1 MTNINFRI
9 LTYKYFLILRVVL
22 VVLCC
27 GQSFSQA
34 SGGETDKELSDK
46 YVYEGN
52 MVIKENFYEAE
63 KKYRTAL
70 SKNKLNYK
78 GAYNLSHAY
87 YNAEL
92 YDESKTRLI
101 EVTKSGDKQQKHH
114 AFHNLG
120 NIFMKENACKKAVEA
135 YKNALRNNP
144 KDDESRYN
152 LAIAKECAKEENGGG
167 GNDDQKKENQEQK
180 KEDNKESKD
189 NEDKEDKNNKKDK
202 EGKEDK
208 ENKEDNKPGKEQN
221 KDSKNNKKEAKNENT
236 PKGQQGKLSTQQIK
250 NLLEAMNN
258 EENKVQEKMNASK
271 TKGVKIETDKDW

>member
-1 MTNINFRI
+1 MLF
-9 LTYKYFLILRVVL
+9 
-22 VVLCC
+22 C
-27 GQSFSQA
+27 GLSFSQTPD
-34 SGGETDKELSDK
+34 EKNDKILSNK
-46 YVYEGN
+46 FVYEGN
-52 MVIKENFYEAE
+52 MVVQEDFYEAE

-70 SKNKLNYK
+70 SKNKLNSK

-92 YDESKTRLI
+92 YDEAQARLI
-101 EVTKSGDKQQKHH
+101 EATKNGNKKEKHQ

-144 KDDESRYN
+144 KDDETRYN

-167 GNDDQKKENQEQK
+167 GNDK
-180 KEDNKESKD
+180 
-189 NEDKEDKNNKKDK
+189 NKKDNQQQ
-202 EGKEDK
+202 ENK
-208 ENKEDNKPGKEQN
+208 ENKENKESEENKENKESEESKKEQEDK
-221 KDSKNNKKEAKNENT
+221 KDSKKNENEPNEKT
-236 PKGQQGKLSTQQIK
+236 NSENQQGKLSPQQIK

-271 TKGVKIETDKDW
+271 TKGIKIKTDKDW

>member
-1 MTNINFRI
+1 MIHFNSKI
-9 LTYKYFLILRVVL
+9 LTFKIFFPLRTLFIILFSGL
-22 VVLCC
+22 
-27 GQSFSQA
+27 SFSQT
-34 SGGETDKELSDK
+34 SNDEPNKNLSDK
-46 YVYEGN
+46 FVYEGN
-52 MVIKENFYEAE
+52 IVVQDNFYEAE

-70 SKNKLNYK
+70 SKNKLNSK

-92 YDESKTRLI
+92 YDEAQARLI
-101 EVTKSGDKQQKHH
+101 EATKNGNKKEKHQ

-144 KDDESRYN
+144 KDDETRYN

-167 GNDDQKKENQEQK
+167 GNDKDKKDNQQQENKEN
-180 KEDNKESKD
+180 KENKESKESEESKKEQ
-189 NEDKEDKNNKKDK
+189 EDK
-202 EGKEDK
+202 
-208 ENKEDNKPGKEQN
+208 
-221 KDSKNNKKEAKNENT
+221 KDSKKNENKPNEKT
-236 PKGQQGKLSTQQIK
+236 NSENQQGKLSPQQIK

-271 TKGVKIETDKDW
+271 TKGIKVETDKDW

>member
-1 MTNINFRI
+1 MIHINCKI
-9 LTYKYFLILRVVL
+9 LLCKYFLVFRAFFIMLFCSL
-22 VVLCC
+22 
-27 GQSFSQA
+27 SFSQTA
-34 SGGETDKELSDK
+34 DEKNDKILSNQF
-46 YVYEGN
+46 VYEGN
-52 MVIKENFYEAE
+52 IAVKENFYEAE

-70 SKNKLNYK
+70 SKNKLNSK

-92 YDESKTRLI
+92 YDEAQARLI
-101 EVTKSGDKQQKHH
+101 EATKNGNKKEKHQ

-144 KDDESRYN
+144 KDDETRYN

-167 GNDDQKKENQEQK
+167 GNDKDKKDNQQQENKEN
-180 KEDNKESKD
+180 KENKESKESEESKKEQ
-189 NEDKEDKNNKKDK
+189 EDK
-202 EGKEDK
+202 
-208 ENKEDNKPGKEQN
+208 
-221 KDSKNNKKEAKNENT
+221 KDSKKNENKPNEKT
-236 PKGQQGKLSTQQIK
+236 NSENQQGKLSPQQIK

-271 TKGVKIETDKDW
+271 TKGIKIKTDKDW

>member
-1 MTNINFRI
+1 MTRTNFKI
-9 LTYKYFLILRVVL
+9 LIYKCFLVL
-22 VVLCC
+22 KAVFVMLFCV
-27 GQSFSQA
+27 QSYSQA
-34 SGGETDKELSDK
+34 SDDLADKELSDK

-52 MVIKENFYEAE
+52 MIIKEDFYQAE
-63 KKYRTAL
+63 KNYRAAI
-70 SKNKLNYK
+70 SKDKLNYK

-92 YDESKTRLI
+92 YDEAQARLV
-101 EVTKSGDKQQKHH
+101 EVTKNGDKQQKHQ

-152 LAIAKECAKEENGGG
+152 LAIAKECAKEESGGG
-167 GNDDQKKENQEQK
+167 GNDDEK
-180 KEDNKESKD
+180 KEDNKENKDKDKDKDNNESSKD
-189 NEDKEDKNNKKDK
+189 KKD
-202 EGKEDK
+202 
-208 ENKEDNKPGKEQN
+208 
-221 KDSKNNKKEAKNENT
+221 NKKEEEQKNSSKKNEND
-236 PKGQQGKLSTQQIK
+236 PKEKKNTEGQQGKLSPQQIK

-271 TKGVKIETDKDW
+271 TKGIKIKTDKDW

>member
-1 MTNINFRI
+1 MTHTNFKI
-9 LTYKYFLILRVVL
+9 LIYKCFLVL
-22 VVLCC
+22 KAVFVMLFCV
-27 GQSFSQA
+27 QSYSQA
-34 SGGETDKELSDK
+34 SDDLADKELSDK

-52 MVIKENFYEAE
+52 MIIKEDFYQAE
-63 KKYRTAL
+63 KNYRAAI
-70 SKNKLNYK
+70 SKDKLNYK

-92 YDESKTRLI
+92 YDEAQARLV
-101 EVTKSGDKQQKHH
+101 EVTKNGDKQQKHQ

-152 LAIAKECAKEENGGG
+152 LAIAKECAKEESGGG
-167 GNDDQKKENQEQK
+167 GNDDEK
-180 KEDNKESKD
+180 KEDNKENKDKDKDKDNNESSKD
-189 NEDKEDKNNKKDK
+189 KKD
-202 EGKEDK
+202 
-208 ENKEDNKPGKEQN
+208 
-221 KDSKNNKKEAKNENT
+221 NKKEEEQKNSSKKNEND
-236 PKGQQGKLSTQQIK
+236 PKEKKNPEGQQGKLSPQQIK

-271 TKGVKIETDKDW
+271 TKGIKIKTDKDW

>member
-1 MTNINFRI
+1 MIHINCKI
-9 LTYKYFLILRVVL
+9 LLHKYFLFFRVLFIVL
-22 VVLCC
+22 FC
-27 GQSFSQA
+27 GLSFSQTPD
-34 SGGETDKELSDK
+34 EKNDKILSNK
-46 YVYEGN
+46 FVYEGN
-52 MVIKENFYEAE
+52 MVVQEDFYEAE

-70 SKNKLNYK
+70 SKNKLNSK

-92 YDESKTRLI
+92 YDEAQARLI
-101 EVTKSGDKQQKHH
+101 EATKNGNKKEKHQ

-144 KDDESRYN
+144 KDDETRYN

-167 GNDDQKKENQEQK
+167 GNDKDKKDNQQQENKEN
-180 KEDNKESKD
+180 KENKESKESEESKKEQ
-189 NEDKEDKNNKKDK
+189 EDK
-202 EGKEDK
+202 
-208 ENKEDNKPGKEQN
+208 
-221 KDSKNNKKEAKNENT
+221 KDSKKNENKPNEKT
-236 PKGQQGKLSTQQIK
+236 NSENQQGKLSPQQIK

-271 TKGVKIETDKDW
+271 TKGIKIKTDKDW

>member
-1 MTNINFRI
+1 MTHTNFKI
-9 LTYKYFLILRVVL
+9 LIYKCFLVL
-22 VVLCC
+22 KAVFVMLFCV
-27 GQSFSQA
+27 QSYSQA
-34 SGGETDKELSDK
+34 SDDLADKELSDK

-52 MVIKENFYEAE
+52 MIIKEDFYQAE
-63 KKYRTAL
+63 KNYRAAI
-70 SKNKLNYK
+70 SKDKLNYK

-92 YDESKTRLI
+92 YDEAQARLV
-101 EVTKSGDKQQKHH
+101 EVTKNGDKQQKHQ

-152 LAIAKECAKEENGGG
+152 LAIAKECAKEESGGG
-167 GNDDQKKENQEQK
+167 GNDDEK
-180 KEDNKESKD
+180 KEDNKENKDKDKDKDNDESSKD
-189 NEDKEDKNNKKDK
+189 KKD
-202 EGKEDK
+202 
-208 ENKEDNKPGKEQN
+208 
-221 KDSKNNKKEAKNENT
+221 NKKEEEQKNSSKKNEND
-236 PKGQQGKLSTQQIK
+236 PKEKKNTEGQQGKLSPQQIK

-271 TKGVKIETDKDW
+271 TKGIKIKTDKDW

>member
-1 MTNINFRI
+1 MLFC
-9 LTYKYFLILRVVL
+9 V
-22 VVLCC
+22 
-27 GQSFSQA
+27 QSYSQA
-34 SGGETDKELSDK
+34 SDDLADKELSDK

-52 MVIKENFYEAE
+52 MIIKEDFYQAE
-63 KKYRTAL
+63 KNYRAAI
-70 SKNKLNYK
+70 SKDKLNYK

-92 YDESKTRLI
+92 YDEAQARLV
-101 EVTKSGDKQQKHH
+101 EVTKNGDKQQKHQ

-152 LAIAKECAKEENGGG
+152 LAVAKECAKEESGGG
-167 GNDDQKKENQEQK
+167 GNDDEK
-180 KEDNKESKD
+180 KEDNKENKDKDKDKDNNESSKD
-189 NEDKEDKNNKKDK
+189 KKD
-202 EGKEDK
+202 
-208 ENKEDNKPGKEQN
+208 
-221 KDSKNNKKEAKNENT
+221 NKKEEEQKNSSKKNEND
-236 PKGQQGKLSTQQIK
+236 PKEKKNTEGQQGKLSPQQIK

-271 TKGVKIETDKDW
+271 TKGIKIKTDKDW

>member
-1 MTNINFRI
+1 MTHTNFKI
-9 LTYKYFLILRVVL
+9 LIYKCFLVL
-22 VVLCC
+22 KAVFVMLFCV
-27 GQSFSQA
+27 QSYSQA
-34 SGGETDKELSDK
+34 SDDLADKELSDK

-52 MVIKENFYEAE
+52 MIIKEDFYQAE
-63 KKYRTAL
+63 KNYRAAI
-70 SKNKLNYK
+70 SKDKLNYK

-92 YDESKTRLI
+92 YDEAQARLV
-101 EVTKSGDKQQKHH
+101 EVTKNGDKQQKHQ

-152 LAIAKECAKEENGGG
+152 LAIAKECAKEESGGG
-167 GNDDQKKENQEQK
+167 GNDDEKKENQEEK
-180 KEDNKESKD
+180 KEDNKENKDKDNNESSKD
-189 NEDKEDKNNKKDK
+189 KKD
-202 EGKEDK
+202 
-208 ENKEDNKPGKEQN
+208 
-221 KDSKNNKKEAKNENT
+221 NKKEEEQKNSSKKNEND
-236 PKGQQGKLSTQQIK
+236 PKEKKNTEGQQGKLSPQQIK

-271 TKGVKIETDKDW
+271 TKGIKIKTDKDW